1 MLAFRFCL
9 SGAFYQNDAG
19 SAIKFPTAALD
30 LRKTIIIMLSFKL
43 GNALMKLTKIINK
56 PGG

>member
-1 MLAFRFCL
+1 VAKADGLFL
-9 SGAFYQNDAG
+9 PQ
-19 SAIKFPTAALD
+19 PTID

>member
-1 MLAFRFCL
+1 LPAVLSAVALAK
-9 SGAFYQNDAG
+9 AG
-19 SAIKFPTAALD
+19 GLFFPQPALD